1 MTTRDY
7 YTAIKTK
14 YPNTYIGLNAF
25 YISTTSSLEV
35 KSTGLS
41 GLIVAPLDYMITII
55 IRYIEYR
62 QVNFLE
68 ALCNTQIDNI
78 GDNHETLRLKTVAQ
92 IFNRLEKFQNPPE
105 GKPF

>member
-25 YISTTSSLEV
+25 YISTTGSLEV

-41 GLIVAPLDYMITII
+41 GLIIAPLDYMLTVI

-68 ALCNTQIDNI
+68 ALCNLQIDYPN
-78 GDNHETLRLKTVAQ
+78 DNHENLRLKTVTN
-92 IFNRLEKFQNPPE
+92 ILHRLEKFITPVE